1 MKNLDPEVQQAL
13 KQLGEFVKFTALITI
28 CTILSLY
35 LIYII

>member
-1 MKNLDPEVQQAL
+1 MKNLDPEAQEFL